1 MPTPPSQDNSV
12 PTLEDVAK
20 RASVSTA
27 TVSRCMNAPK
37 MVSEKTR
44 QKVMQAVRDLG
55 YTPNFGARALAA
67 RRTGT
72 FGAVIPTMDN
82 AIFARGLQAFQHELG
97 QAGITTLVA
106 SSSYNPETEEDQIR
120 TLVARGAEALLLIG
134 NDRTPAAHAFLRTQ
148 KIPFVNTWTIAERP
162 DEFCVGFDNRRAM
175 AMLCREVLAL
185 GHRRIGY
192 ITAQRTS
199 NDRARARFFGV
210 RDAMRAAGVDP
221 ATLRVEEV
229 SYSIDEGRSAFVRLM
244 DSSDPPT
251 VVMCGNDVLAA
262 GALLEARHRDLS
274 VPEQVSVT
282 GFDDIDISEIVFPA
296 LTTVHVPH
304 KDMGVQAAR
313 VLRALCDG
321 ETPKIGGPLD
331 TWVAWRHSLGPV
343 ARDGDR

>member
-1 MPTPPSQDNSV
+1 MPLQTGPNTPV

-20 RASVSTA
+20 RAGVSTA

-55 YTPNFGARALAA
+55 YAPNFGARALAA

-106 SSSYNPETEEDQIR
+106 ASSYDPHTEEDQIR

-134 NDRTPAAHAFLRTQ
+134 SDRTPEAYAFLQTQ
-148 KIPFVNTWTIAERP
+148 KIPFVNTWTYEDRP
-162 DEFCVGFDNRRAM
+162 GRVCIGFDNRRAM
-175 AMLCREVLAL
+175 AMLAREVLAL
-185 GHRRIGY
+185 GHRNIAY
-192 ITAQRTS
+192 ITAQRPD
-199 NDRARARFFGV
+199 NDRARARFDGV
-210 RDAMRAAGVDP
+210 CDAMRAADVDP
-221 ATLRVEEV
+221 ATLMIEEV
-229 SYSIDEGRSAFVRLM
+229 SYGIEQGRTAFGRLM
-244 DSSDPPT
+244 DRTPHPT
-251 VVMCGNDVLAA
+251 AVMCGNDVLAA
-262 GALLEARHRDLS
+262 GALREARARGIA
-274 VPEQVSVT
+274 VPDQVSIT

-304 KDMGVQAAR
+304 KDMGARAAR
-313 VLRALCDG
+313 ALRAMCDG
-321 ETPKIGGPLD
+321 EVPDVTGPLD
-331 TWVAWRHSLGPV
+331 TWIAWRDSLGP
-343 ARDGDR
+343 APRAANG